1 MRNFATLSLLRNERK
16 NFNRIQLYT
25 FRELINLI
33 PRLSFRG
40 KLSSYL
46 DETKNCKFENLT
58 FLVIFLSDDF
68 KDFYH
73 VFLPVQSKFRP

>member
-1 MRNFATLSLLRNERK
+1 MRNFATLKRK
-16 NFNRIQLYT
+16 EKFRPNLYT

-46 DETKNCKFENLT
+46 DETKNCKFKSLT

-68 KDFYH
+68 KDFHH